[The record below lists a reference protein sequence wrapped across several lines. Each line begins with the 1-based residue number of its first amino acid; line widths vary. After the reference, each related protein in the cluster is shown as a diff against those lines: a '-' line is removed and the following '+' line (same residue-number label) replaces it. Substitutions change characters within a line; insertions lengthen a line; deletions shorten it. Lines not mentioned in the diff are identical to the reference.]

1 MPSTC
6 KRFATLYIPP
16 LPLIPRLNP
25 YLSILSQLAFRFGA
39 HLLTRQP
46 RRCSIIPRPR
56 PSQSPSPSPRSQPS
70 GIPASAFVVNNF
82 FSLLGAWLLQLECV
96 LSAQRYKRY
105 ISREQPTAKG
115 CLYTDKKKFPNIMEK
130 EKKKIYI
137 IL

>member
-6 KRFATLYIPP
+6 KRFATLYIPLGTP
-16 LPLIPRLNP
+16 LTPTFAATL
-25 YLSILSQLAFRFGA
+25 LSQVAFRFGA

-46 RRCSIIPRPR
+46 RRRWSPIP
-56 PSQSPSPSPRSQPS
+56 SPSPGTKYRVPSTTPRSQPS

-105 ISREQPTAKG
+105 ISREQRG
-115 CLYTDKKKFPNIMEK
+115 
-130 EKKKIYI
+130 
-137 IL
+137 